1 MFPGRDQMW
10 LLFVMLML
18 VLTPLQGLL
27 RVRSRRRSHERSTA
41 AVIVAS
47 VWTALMVLLNVYLA
61 ASGSGVTPVS
71 VGFFGLSAFWLWA
84 SVDANRHAGDA

>member
-1 MFPGRDQMW
+1 
-10 LLFVMLML
+10 
-18 VLTPLQGLL
+18 
-27 RVRSRRRSHERSTA
+27 
-41 AVIVAS
+41 VIVAS